1 LDVETLRFVANLVV
15 VLLVTPLGFVL
26 WYLMRRTADLAAQN
40 TRELDAFKLHSS
52 ETYATKAD
60 LVAANVRVERA
71 LEHLFEKL
79 DRMDD
84 KLDRRTDPSLVHY
97 RERAPA

>member
-1 LDVETLRFVANLVV
+1 MADVENVRFVANLVV
-15 VLLVTPLGFVL
+15 LLLVTPLAFVL
-26 WYLMRRTADLAAQN
+26 WHMMRRTADLAAQN
-40 TRELDAFKLHSS
+40 MRELDAFKLHSS

-84 KLDRRTDPSLVHY
+84 KLDRRTDPNLVRF
-97 RERAPA
+97 REPVV